1 MPLSPHTYSDWVGD
15 IVDAIGEESISSENV
30 TEAILT
36 HIRDDCQ
43 MFGGDILAITE
54 LLEPLA
60 RKSGRDSPGDTLNM
74 FYIGSIVIG
83 CELGWK

>member
-36 HIRDDCQ
+36 HIQDDCQ
-43 MFGGDILAITE
+43 MFGGDM
-54 LLEPLA
+54 LEPLA
-60 RKSGRDSPGDTLNM
+60 RKRVSRVS
-74 FYIGSIVIG
+74 YIASICIPRS
-83 CELGWK
+83 LRTQ